1 MPEDDTALALFETI
15 DAEQQRLRE
24 LLSGKDPAVLAERTP
39 NGRWSIIENVRHLL
53 FAHQAHLGRFLPGG
67 PQWSPL
73 ALPPTGMQ
81 RQERFRAMA
90 SAAPSLEEV
99 FDDWSVAH
107 GSTRGLA
114 GRDTE
119 EVCKALRK
127 NLKHL
132 RSHTTIIERLLRSR
146 TGR

>member
-1 MPEDDTALALFETI
+1 MPEDDTALALFEMI

-24 LLSGKDPAVLAERTP
+24 LLSGKDPAVLAERPP
-39 NGRWSIIENVRHLL
+39 NGKWSIIENVRHLL
-53 FAHQAHLGRFLPGG
+53 FAEQAHLGRFLPGG

-90 SAAPSLEEV
+90 RAAPSVEEV
-99 FDDWSVAH
+99 FDDWNVAH
-107 GSTRGLA
+107 GSTRELA

-119 EVCKALRK
+119 EVRKALQR
-127 NLKHL
+127 NLRHL
-132 RSHTTIIERLLRSR
+132 RSHIKGIERLLRANR
-146 TGR
+146 